1 MFDELLNLSKKIIS
15 SYQELE
21 KLVTEITI
29 YKATNF
35 KVNQEA
41 VMKNPYVYENL
52 LKIYYSNVD
61 KLNASIIKLINAKI
75 KELRE
80 LIIKE
85 NKLLNSLTDDE
96 TDNFI
101 NWLERI
107 DTDTRNDESI
117 SRLRERLM
125 VREYILS
132 GCSFN
137 ENKVLQ
143 NSILTNMDFYN
154 KEILPCIIKIKI
166 YKKLKNKIKEL
177 SRTKD
182 FWFIRELY
190 RLYEIKKIKEM
201 KNNAFIELIVF
212 MYNFDVELIPSIED
226 FDIQEL
232 KKIYEETSSIIVD
245 WAIDLTDDIASI
257 NSDTND
263 IGVFFE
269 LLYNYT
275 YLEVLMDYMDLDEL
289 EEFRNAALNPEDN
302 EIEFE
307 CSDHNLFEEEDIE
320 DKTAGMKLV
329 RKLIDRRLDEEKN

>member
-41 VMKNPYVYENL
+41 VMKNPIVYAN
-52 LKIYYSNVD
+52 IIRNYNYCAN
-61 KLNASIIKLINAKI
+61 KLNTSMTILINTKI
-75 KELRE
+75 KELKE

-107 DTDTRNDESI
+107 DTDTRNNESI

-137 ENKVLQ
+137 GNKVLQ

-154 KEILPCIIKIKI
+154 KEILPCIIKINV

-232 KKIYEETSSIIVD
+232 KKIYEETSSIIID
-245 WAIDLTDDIASI
+245 WAIDSTSDIDSI
-257 NSDTND
+257 DCDTKDTND
-263 IGVFFE
+263 FFE
-269 LLYNYT
+269 LLYSFT
-275 YLEVLMDYMDLDEL
+275 YLEALIDYMDLDEL
-289 EEFRNAALNPEDN
+289 REFEDEALNYEEN
-302 EIEFE
+302 EREFE
-307 CSDHNLFEEEDIE
+307 CSDHNPFGEEHIE

-329 RKLIDRRLDEEKN
+329 RRLIHRRIDKEKN